1 MEIARYKILLI
12 GNDEVDESAFKCL
25 IDNEGLPY
33 DCVAATS
40 VGQARTLLESESF
53 DVAISDYLL
62 SDGTAF
68 DVLNVAGRI
77 PVVIIT
83 AAGNEEVAVN
93 ALKAGARDYLI
104 KDPEILNQK
113 QKSLQ
118 AIFDAAPVG
127 MLLVDESMIVRRVNR
142 FISQMLRR
150 KYSEIINRRVG
161 DVLGCV
167 NIRGD
172 KKGCGYG
179 SSCPSCPLRSTIEV
193 VLYSGQSAHEVEIKP
208 RFRVEG
214 KEVRPWLSV
223 SVEPVIIDGFKRVV
237 VAIDD
242 ITGRKQAEEKLRETM
257 ELRSQFVA
265 TVSHELRTP
274 LTCMKEAIA
283 VLLDGAAGRTSK
295 KQKNF
300 LEIATRNID
309 RLTNLINNVLDFQ
322 DLEAN
327 RAVLHIDGADIK
339 AVVEDLYK
347 TMAPL
352 AEKEN
357 LSFAIEFADAL
368 PGVTFDTDKIV
379 QVLTNLVSNAI
390 KFTPAQGSICLS
402 VQSEGRGLVISLS
415 DTGMGIPKESLPRIF
430 DRFYRVQEAGRQIQG
445 TGLGLTIVKKIVN
458 MHGGRIEVES
468 EVRKGSTFKVFLPL
482 DARRAVDV
490 TRPQADAAVES
501 TLVGD

>member
-1 MEIARYKILLI
+1 
-12 GNDEVDESAFKCL
+12 
-25 IDNEGLPY
+25 
-33 DCVAATS
+33 
-40 VGQARTLLESESF
+40 
-53 DVAISDYLL
+53 
-62 SDGTAF
+62 
-68 DVLNVAGRI
+68 
-77 PVVIIT
+77 
-83 AAGNEEVAVN
+83 
-93 ALKAGARDYLI
+93 
-104 KDPEILNQK
+104 
-113 QKSLQ
+113 
-118 AIFDAAPVG
+118 
-127 MLLVDESMIVRRVNR
+127 
-142 FISQMLRR
+142 
-150 KYSEIINRRVG
+150 
-161 DVLGCV
+161 
-167 NIRGD
+167 
-172 KKGCGYG
+172 
-179 SSCPSCPLRSTIEV
+179 EV
-193 VLYSGQSAHEVEIKP
+193 VLYSGQSAHEVEINP
-208 RFRVEG
+208 GFRVEG
-214 KEVRPWLSV
+214 KEVRRWLSV
-223 SVEPVIIDGFKRVV
+223 SAEPVIIDGFKRVV

-242 ITGRKQAEEKLRETM
+242 ITDRKQAEEKLRETM

-339 AVVEDLYK
+339 AVVEDVYK

-402 VQSEGRGLVISLS
+402 VQSEGRALVISLS
-415 DTGMGIPKESLPRIF
+415 DTGMGIPKEALPRIF

-482 DARRAVDV
+482 DARRAADV

-501 TLVGD
+501 ALAGD